1 MLLCLLLC
9 FPKEHKQKLILLF
22 LRLFLL
28 ALVEH
33 ISQVFHRAPSPT
45 QDDYI
50 SRTSGEVPSQIFP
63 NFPILKERAIYEKN
77 CHNQDK
83 RALKDS
89 CEKDFPTHSGLTPG
103 LYLMTCGCKQR
114 SVYGF
119 SMMLTHE
126 SPSMLFDIITTRF
139 ESDYN
144 PHIIYDASCLA
155 MEYGYNRELKRF
167 MSLNITTDRFHEAN
181 HKTCS
186 QSFKSSVYNSLR
198 YTNTEACEQSNSAL
212 RRVTSSTTYM
222 SPMIYLRSLT
232 LFLADFNLTS
242 NSNK

>member
-1 MLLCLLLC
+1 
-9 FPKEHKQKLILLF
+9 
-22 LRLFLL
+22 
-28 ALVEH
+28 
-33 ISQVFHRAPSPT
+33 
-45 QDDYI
+45 
-50 SRTSGEVPSQIFP
+50 
-63 NFPILKERAIYEKN
+63 
-77 CHNQDK
+77 
-83 RALKDS
+83 
-89 CEKDFPTHSGLTPG
+89 
-103 LYLMTCGCKQR
+103 MTCGCKQR

-119 SMMLTHE
+119 SMMLSHE

>member
-1 MLLCLLLC
+1 MFTRMETWKC
-9 FPKEHKQKLILLF
+9 IL
-22 LRLFLL
+22 
-28 ALVEH
+28 EK
-33 ISQVFHRAPSPT
+33 IIW
-45 QDDYI
+45 D
-50 SRTSGEVPSQIFP
+50 
-63 NFPILKERAIYEKN
+63 ERAIYENN

-83 RALKDS
+83 RALKDN

-126 SPSMLFDIITTRF
+126 SPSLLFDIITTRF

-155 MEYGYNRELKRF
+155 MEYGYNRELKRY

-181 HKTCS
+181 QGLAHNLSRAQCTTHWDIQILRPANS
-186 QSFKSSVYNSLR
+186 QILLWG
-198 YTNTEACEQSNSAL
+198 E
-212 RRVTSSTTYM
+212 
-222 SPMIYLRSLT
+222 
-232 LFLADFNLTS
+232 
-242 NSNK
+242 

>member
-1 MLLCLLLC
+1 M
-9 FPKEHKQKLILLF
+9 
-22 LRLFLL
+22 R
-28 ALVEH
+28 
-33 ISQVFHRAPSPT
+33 
-45 QDDYI
+45 
-50 SRTSGEVPSQIFP
+50 
-63 NFPILKERAIYEKN
+63 
-77 CHNQDK
+77 
-83 RALKDS
+83 
-89 CEKDFPTHSGLTPG
+89 
-103 LYLMTCGCKQR
+103 
-114 SVYGF
+114 
-119 SMMLTHE
+119 THE

-212 RRVTSSTTYM
+212 RRVTSSTTYV
-222 SPMIYLRSLT
+222 SYDVFAIAHP
-232 LFLADFNLTS
+232 FFWQTS
-242 NSNK
+242 T